1 MFLSS
6 LRELKRTRG
15 ITLCALLIAIYI
27 VVDFF
32 EIDLQFLQ
40 ISLKFLPLAAMGMLL
55 GPSAAF
61 LGGGAADVLAYLIH
75 PNSQA
80 FHPGFTLSTM
90 LTGLVFGIF
99 LYRKELKV
107 WRLIASI
114 AIINVCINLLL
125 NTYWISNLMG
135 KGYLATLP
143 GRFWKNILLLPLEV
157 IIAYVVLK
165 AVQNFR
171 RNS

>member
-15 ITLCALLIAIYI
+15 ITLCALLIAIYV

-40 ISLKFLPLAAMGMLL
+40 ISIKFLPLAAMGMLL

-61 LGGGAADVLAYLIH
+61 LGGGVSDVLAYLIH
-75 PNSQA
+75 PNAQS

-90 LTGLVFGIF
+90 LTGMVFGIF

-107 WRLIASI
+107 WRLIAAVSI
-114 AIINVCINLLL
+114 VNVCINLIL

-135 KGYLATLP
+135 KGYLAMLP
-143 GRFWKNILLLPLEV
+143 GRFWKNIILLPIEV
-157 IIAYVVLK
+157 LISFVVLK
-165 AVQNFR
+165 AVQNFQHK
-171 RNS
+171 